1 MNNIIKVKNLRKVY
15 RVPKKQ
21 NWIKSMFWPN
31 YDKLCAVNDISFEI
45 NKGESVA
52 LLGPNGAGKTTTL
65 KMLTGLM
72 LPTSGEIKIMGF
84 VPFERNFKFLHKIA
98 LVMGNKSGLSWDLSA
113 NQSFSLLKTIYG
125 LTDRESDSSIS
136 NLADIMEVNDC
147 LDRPIRKLSLG
158 QRLKMELIAA
168 IIHSPDILFLDE
180 PTIGL
185 DVVAKK
191 NIRDFLKKVN
201 KEQDSTIILT
211 SHDMDDIE
219 NVCERVIVINHG
231 AIMFDGSIEKLLNN
245 YRDKKYITFIF
256 KEPILEKKLKS
267 YGKIIDRK
275 ILSYKFEIPAGDQ
288 SKVIA
293 QITEKF
299 PVDDI
304 DITHV
309 PLDEIMTDM
318 FKTSPATGGTAA
330 AGRTAAESST
340 TTSKSPTAT
349 FKPAAT

>member
-1 MNNIIKVKNLRKVY
+1 MNKIIKVKNLKKIYKVQ
-15 RVPKKQ
+15 KKQ
-21 NWIKSMFWPN
+21 NWLRSMFWPGFDN
-31 YDKLCAVNDISFEI
+31 LCAVNDISFDI

-72 LPTSGEIKIMGF
+72 PPTSGDITIMGF
-84 VPFERNFKFLHKIA
+84 IPFERNYKFLHKIA
-98 LVMGNKSGLSWDLSA
+98 LVMGNKNGLSWDLSA
-113 NQSFSLLKTIYG
+113 NQSFLLLKTIYG
-125 LTDRESDSSIS
+125 LTDKESDNSIS
-136 NLADIMEVNDC
+136 NLAEIMEVADC

-168 IIHSPDILFLDE
+168 IIHSPEILFLDE

-201 KEQDSTIILT
+201 REQNSTIILT

-219 NVCERVIVINHG
+219 DVCERVIVINHG
-231 AIMFDGSIEKLLNN
+231 AIIFDGSIEKLLNN

-256 KEPILEKKLKS
+256 KEPVSEDSLKS
-267 YGKIIDRK
+267 YGKIIDK
-275 ILSYKFEIPAGDQ
+275 KTLSYKFEIPAADQ
-288 SKVIA
+288 SKLITR
-293 QITEKF
+293 ITENF
-299 PVDDI
+299 SVDDI

-318 FKTSPATGGTAA
+318 FKA
-330 AGRTAAESST
+330 
-340 TTSKSPTAT
+340 KQ
-349 FKPAAT
+349 